1 MAHRFGSA
9 AWAEALRQQLN
20 ASSEYRH
27 AAARW
32 GEDFNGDMLLV
43 FEADTSHPR
52 TQRLLLQLERGSCAG
67 AEFVE
72 DSPAQQAGF
81 VLRAP
86 FALWQQILER
96 KTLAATAILTGKMQV
111 EGDRLKLLRHTA
123 AHRALIHCT
132 AAVDTA
138 WD

>member
-9 AWAEALRQQLN
+9 EWAEALRRQLEG
-20 ASSEYRH
+20 SSEYRQ

-32 GEDFNGDMLLV
+32 GEDFDGSMLLV
-43 FEADTSHPR
+43 FEADSARPR
-52 TQRLLLQLERGSCAG
+52 AERLLLQLARGGCTSAAFLREG
-67 AEFVE
+67 EA
-72 DSPAQQAGF
+72 PAVGF

-86 FALWQQILER
+86 FTLWRQILER

-132 AAVDTA
+132 ASVDTV